1 MVLHGVTLVSLT
13 EALRD
18 VDPTLLSLFYSVD
31 TSFDGSEHRSAAQ
44 LRLLMDSRPDQGYLP
59 DPYKSI
65 FIVENLEEKE
75 AANRYF
81 DRVGLNLNYVY
92 GGCYMGA
99 YLGTREELE

>member
-1 MVLHGVTLVSLT
+1 MVLHGVALVSLT

-44 LRLLMDSRPDQGYLP
+44 LRLLMDSRPDQGYFP

-65 FIVENLEEKE
+65 FIVENPEEKE
-75 AANRYF
+75 AAKREFNWA
-81 DRVGLNLNYVY
+81 GLNLNNVDCGRYL
-92 GGCYMGA
+92 GA
-99 YLGTREELE
+99 Y